1 METLLSQIDSLVE
14 EYNEP
19 GILSL
24 SYSID
29 DEFIYFSMCSLYTG
43 MKKDFIVSINSVL
56 STDYRMS
63 YLSGKF
69 NIAIN
74 ELIGTTNEYW
84 S

>member
-29 DEFIYFSMCSLYTG
+29 DEFIYFSMSSLYTG
-43 MKKDFIVSINSVL
+43 MKKDFVVSINSVL

-74 ELIGTTNEYW
+74 ELIGATNEYW